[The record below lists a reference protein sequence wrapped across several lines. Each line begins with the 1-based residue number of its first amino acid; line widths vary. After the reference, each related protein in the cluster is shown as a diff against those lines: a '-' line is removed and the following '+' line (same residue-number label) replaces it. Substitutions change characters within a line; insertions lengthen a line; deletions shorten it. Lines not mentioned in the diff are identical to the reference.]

1 MDSNSYGEIKIF
13 LNFCGKRII
22 YFLGPLS
29 VTCVNQDA
37 ILNQSTDLRTLLI
50 FSITVA
56 SVRQIFF
63 ILKLI
68 RIN

>member
-1 MDSNSYGEIKIF
+1 MDSNLYGEIKIF

-37 ILNQSTDLRTLLI
+37 ILNQSIDLRTLLI

-68 RIN
+68 KIN